1 MSMISIAD
9 LLVLLVEPSRTQQR
23 LIQQQMEAVGIRNI
37 DVLDDGASAL
47 QVVQHNPPDVV
58 VSAMYLPDMTGAEL
72 VEALRTGE
80 VSQDLPFLLISSE
93 TRPRMLEPLRQ
104 AGVIGILPKPFELS
118 HLRDALLA
126 AVDLLDPDSMRL
138 EETAMQP
145 EDLQVLIV
153 DDSRT
158 SRRYIRRVLENMGVE
173 RFTEAENGREG
184 VAAMQDESFDL
195 IVTDYNMPEM
205 DGAAFVRY
213 VREQSEQPAVPIL
226 MVTSVS
232 DASRLAQV
240 EQAGVSAIFDK
251 PFEPR
256 NILDLLN
263 RVL

>member
-9 LLVLLVEPSRTQQR
+9 LLVLLVEPSTTQQR
-23 LIQQQMEAVGIRNI
+23 VIGKRLQEAGARNI
-37 DVLDDGASAL
+37 DVVDDGASAL
-47 QVVQHNPPDVV
+47 QLIQHSPPDVV
-58 VSAMYLPDMTGAEL
+58 ISAMYLPDMTGAEL
-72 VEALRTGE
+72 VGIMRADEAMA
-80 VSQDLPFLLISSE
+80 DIPFLLVSSE

-126 AVDLLDPDSMRL
+126 AVDLLDPDSLQL
-138 EETAMQP
+138 EDVAMEP

-158 SRRYIRRVLENMGVE
+158 SRRYIRRVLENMGMENFV
-173 RFTEAENGREG
+173 EAENGREG
-184 VAAMQDESFDL
+184 IEAMNHDSFDL

-213 VREQSEQPAVPIL
+213 VREQSAQPAVPIL

-232 DASRLAQV
+232 DSSRLAQI

-256 NILDLLN
+256 NILALLN